1 MIVHLGLKWN
11 CFLGNKQNLFLNR
24 FWNAERMS
32 LITFYATPDVP
43 LSPPP
48 AIRSLAF
55 SSDGSQIAVG
65 YENGYIEIY
74 KTTFVI

>member
-1 MIVHLGLKWN
+1 
-11 CFLGNKQNLFLNR
+11 
-24 FWNAERMS
+24 MS
-32 LITFYATPDVP
+32 LITFYTTPYVP

-55 SSDGSQIAVG
+55 SSDGNQIAVG

-74 KTTFVI
+74 QTMFVIEMFCFGLIKKNKFYYLI